1 MPFTLGTDAHDKKE
15 MINDY
20 DLMMPA
26 SLFLC
31 VNCQIPQLIFYL
43 QIEVSLGYR
52 ELDKLSGPT
61 PGVSLPYGETASSEP
76 SALVGAAWSASDETF
91 SHHFKVSYQQDFW

>member
-1 MPFTLGTDAHDKKE
+1 MTRVWVSFVRKLVSESTDDSVPPTDAHDKKE

-43 QIEVSLGYR
+43 
-52 ELDKLSGPT
+52 
-61 PGVSLPYGETASSEP
+61 
-76 SALVGAAWSASDETF
+76 
-91 SHHFKVSYQQDFW
+91 